1 MSTNPS
7 EPSRHRPTGW
17 IVLSCVLAVTAVGLA
32 IWAFNAQSDADDAQ
46 AKLTTASQA
55 ATASTPEPTAV
66 PTSASTPAP
75 AEVDPA
81 TQEQFEQV
89 ADDLGAT
96 SESVDEIDEALDQ
109 AATKV
114 DGAEQAREN
123 ATGALDKAKAEVEAV
138 SARFELART
147 CMQGTLSAV
156 GAAFESG
163 GLEATVQQL
172 QKLSGSCASSESP

>member
-1 MSTNPS
+1 M
-7 EPSRHRPTGW
+7 
-17 IVLSCVLAVTAVGLA
+17 LAATAIGLG

-46 AKLTTASQA
+46 AELATASQA

-66 PTSASTPAP
+66 PTTASTPAP
-75 AEVDPA
+75 TTAPVEEVDPA

-96 SESVDEIDEALDQ
+96 SESVDEIDQTLDQ

-114 DGAEQAREN
+114 DNAEQARDD
-123 ATGALDKAKAEVEAV
+123 ATGALDKARAEAEAIG
-138 SARFELART
+138 ARFELMRT
-147 CMQGTLSAV
+147 CMQGTLSAL

-172 QKLSGSCASSESP
+172 QELSGSCASSESP